1 MAQIKPPGDNLPG
14 GVISCDPTGGP
25 QGPYFSAK
33 FKDVDT
39 DEDGFVTWKDICRA
53 NKHVW
58 LEDEK
63 RIDFLDMF
71 GSLHAKITE
80 DQMIQYIDR
89 LKTDSTMPS
98 KYGRNWQVGD
108 YRQSSDDITY
118 LDQCTTKHDDPFT
131 HFDIKNLFRDDMV
144 TMITNQFKL
153 PRLFKREEKEEI
165 RTVYTL
171 NKNEYLRDS
180 LTTEIINTILNKRNI
195 HFLNTIVDNDEFTS
209 SKIRHLFRLMIDY
222 PGYTVPPHVDKNTLL
237 TMLVYFP
244 INSDTN
250 LGTELLNNDMVCVKR
265 TTYENNTGF
274 MFINNDDTYHSFTKQ
289 VTEPRMVFTYNVYR
303 SENDYIKIY
312 DGLDRWNL
320 INRARAVKEIKHNL
334 FTTQE
339 IVRSRFDWNN
349 PRVIAHRKNKSY
361 TDRFNKDQ
369 GFINYE
375 SLNEMQINELL
386 EDQNLPTVG
395 NMIERIHRLRAAR
408 QRETIEAEKTWNP
421 DVPQKYMTVE

>member
-1 MAQIKPPGDNLPG
+1 
-14 GVISCDPTGGP
+14 
-25 QGPYFSAK
+25 
-33 FKDVDT
+33 
-39 DEDGFVTWKDICRA
+39 
-53 NKHVW
+53 
-58 LEDEK
+58 
-63 RIDFLDMF
+63 
-71 GSLHAKITE
+71 
-80 DQMIQYIDR
+80 
-89 LKTDSTMPS
+89 MPS

-118 LDQCTTKHDDPFT
+118 LDQCTTKHGDPFT
-131 HFDIKNLFRDDMV
+131 HFDIKNLFQDDVV

-153 PRLFKREEKEEI
+153 PMSFKKEEKEEI

-320 INRARAVKEIKHNL
+320 INRARAIKEIKHNL
-334 FTTQE
+334 F
-339 IVRSRFDWNN
+339 DG
-349 PRVIAHRKNKSY
+349 K
-361 TDRFNKDQ
+361 FN
-369 GFINYE
+369 
-375 SLNEMQINELL
+375 
-386 EDQNLPTVG
+386 
-395 NMIERIHRLRAAR
+395 
-408 QRETIEAEKTWNP
+408 
-421 DVPQKYMTVE
+421 